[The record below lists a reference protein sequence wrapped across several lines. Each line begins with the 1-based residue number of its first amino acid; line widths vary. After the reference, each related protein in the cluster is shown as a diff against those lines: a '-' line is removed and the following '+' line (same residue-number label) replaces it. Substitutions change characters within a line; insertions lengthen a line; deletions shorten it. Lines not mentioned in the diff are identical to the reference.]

1 MLNKIIDR
9 LYNMEE
15 DNSPVRVEEINE
27 LGFAVRRSSDSLAAY
42 GIALAGLGI
51 VDVDGLYV
59 PVIMVD
65 YDFIEELDRNTQ
77 MFLLYH
83 EMGHYNLQ
91 KDYILNG
98 YTEREIRLEYEAD
111 EYAAKMMGVENA
123 IKALE
128 AAKRAIDEISF
139 GTNTL
144 GMEEIDIRIE
154 NLVNKFTI
162 LN

>member
-1 MLNKIIDR
+1 MLNEILDR
-9 LYNMEE
+9 LNTMEE
-15 DNSPVRVEEINE
+15 NSEPIREEEINVE
-27 LGFAVRRSSDSLAAY
+27 GFVLRKSTESLQVY

-51 VDVDGLYV
+51 ADVNGLYV

-65 YDFIEELDRNTQ
+65 YDFTEELNRNTQ
-77 MFLLYH
+77 EFLIYH

-91 KDYILNG
+91 RDYILNG
-98 YTEREIRLEYEAD
+98 YTEREIKLEFEAD
-111 EYAAKMMGVENA
+111 EYAASIMGVENA

-128 AAKRAIDEISF
+128 DAKKTLDEISF

-154 NLVNKFTI
+154 NLINKFTV

>member
-1 MLNKIIDR
+1 
-9 LYNMEE
+9 
-15 DNSPVRVEEINE
+15 
-27 LGFAVRRSSDSLAAY
+27 
-42 GIALAGLGI
+42 
-51 VDVDGLYV
+51 
-59 PVIMVD
+59 
-65 YDFIEELDRNTQ
+65 
-77 MFLLYH
+77 
-83 EMGHYNLQ
+83 MGHYNLQ

-128 AAKRAIDEISF
+128 GAKRVIDEISF